1 MITKNGLFRFLGR
14 SGCGCIGDTSTG
26 DRGSPTAPL
35 SADVTSPGRS
45 VLCPQSH
52 ILAPYKPGHPQKA
65 EGQGG
70 HEPGD
75 GVIRGKGGGLC
86 ALLRRD
92 RQDFQ
97 AFSSFLMHQ
106 NHLGCLFKLR
116 IPVNPIPRFVEIP
129 IH

>member
-1 MITKNGLFRFLGR
+1 MQ
-14 SGCGCIGDTSTG
+14 
-26 DRGSPTAPL
+26 DRGSPTVPL

-45 VLCPQSH
+45 VLCPESH

-65 EGQGG
+65 ERARVGMSL
-70 HEPGD
+70 EKD
-75 GVIRGKGGGLC
+75 GGLC
-86 ALLRRD
+86 ALLRQD

-97 AFSSFLMHQ
+97 AFFSFLMHQ
-106 NHLGCLFKLR
+106 NHLGCLFKFR